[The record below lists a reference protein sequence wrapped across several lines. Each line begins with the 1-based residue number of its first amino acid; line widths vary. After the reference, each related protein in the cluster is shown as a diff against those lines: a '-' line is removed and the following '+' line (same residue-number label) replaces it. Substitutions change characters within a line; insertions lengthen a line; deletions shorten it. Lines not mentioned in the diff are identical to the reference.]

1 MEALNCPPSQ
11 LGSAKAGV
19 TVAANIAAIIAI
31 TVRTDM
37 MRLMGYSFF
46 LGNPRWVAPTPDTI
60 PYTPLRVWVISTRE
74 AWAFV
79 PVHPPTPRPP
89 QAARAYRELPL
100 PLFTLL
106 PRETV
111 RKAS

>member
-60 PYTPLRVWVISTRE
+60 PYTPLGVWVIS
-74 AWAFV
+74 
-79 PVHPPTPRPP
+79 PTGGMGICPGSSS
-89 QAARAYRELPL
+89 YVSSSTSDTCL
-100 PLFTLL
+100 
-106 PRETV
+106 
-111 RKAS
+111 